1 MSLIYWWPFTDNTV
15 DKINGKTFTSTNWSF
30 QSNGKIGNC
39 FAPSWTD
46 SNTISRQ
53 IYADN
58 VSIPETFSVAVW
70 VKNNNNF
77 NSPRTYCPI
86 QFSNGDCWI
95 SGANNKGWD
104 FSHNSLR
111 LIFNNGSNVS
121 GSAGNAE
128 VNWGYN
134 PREFLGSWYHIAF
147 TVNKTTRKAELFIN
161 GVSKGIKDL
170 PSAVDTYGGTFKLK
184 INWVQGW
191 MLDGSLN
198 DLRIYDH
205 ALSSAEVKEISQA
218 LVVHYTFNDT
228 LSEPTT
234 NLISNL
240 HNLVNCTR
248 YDNGVKI
255 DWNTNSADTY
265 FFIIPRE
272 TLISGDIYTI
282 SFWCDGV
289 GDNDDVSFAM
299 SNLGNTHKFFIHD
312 GYNEFTFTMN
322 DTIANGC
329 FLDDINRVSGKIFT
343 LINIQLEKKDHATP
357 YTPTSRDG
365 MLVNETGYSREAIS
379 INTNLTSDTFIGSHS
394 MKFNGIGTSTQS
406 YIDIGDITID
416 TNYMTFCVWCKWN
429 SLQNW
434 SRIFDF
440 GKSTE
445 GQDTDILLANNGT
458 STSLYLAGRTAG
470 GGSFPDTNVG
480 TISTGVWYFI
490 SAVINNKVAKVY
502 IYKEDGTLQTKE
514 FSINDLGDSVTFTN
528 CYLGKSN
535 WSNDSY
541 FDGQIADF
549 KIYTTALSSNDI
561 KDLYKAKAYITDKGD
576 IMCGEF
582 IEDKTDTMVTE
593 KGTFECKEV
602 YEEIDSAYER
612 LEYIQTSGTQYIKT
626 GIQSHDNITKL
637 NAHYYQLTYDPGQ
650 ILFGC
655 YDGVATMYFNYK
667 ELGIIEHRSHWM
679 YTDLRTG
686 AEWKENQDVK
696 STLVINGNNLILTNN
711 GKTVTGVASM
721 SKGSNSYE
729 MLLGAYSAQGSAG
742 YFFYCKLYNFQIEV
756 DNVLVRNFIP
766 CKRKSDNVLGLFD
779 SVNKVFYT
787 NAGSGT
793 FGAGPSVTNNDA
805 SIYEDGH
812 ISGREII
819 EI

>member
-15 DKINGKTFTSTNWSF
+15 DKIDGKTFTSTNWSF

-86 QFSNGDCWI
+86 QFSNGDCWLT
-95 SGANNKGWD
+95 GASNKGWD

-121 GSAGNAE
+121 GNAGNAE

-205 ALSSAEVKEISQA
+205 ALSVAEVKEISKA
-218 LVVHYTFNDT
+218 LVMHYTFDDV

-234 NLISNL
+234 NVSTISGWSSYTPYFVISERTETGLKLYRPSSSTNNVL
-240 HNLVNCTR
+240 ALN
-248 YDNGVKI
+248 
-255 DWNTNSADTY
+255 NSAVTGKM
-265 FFIIPRE
+265 
-272 TLISGDIYTI
+272 TAGDIWTFSCYLYVDGKPYKCTQSDMSTYNYSGI
-282 SFWCDGV
+282 SYYS
-289 GDNDDVSFAM
+289 NDDGYYTCTFKVGSPD
-299 SNLGNTHKFFIHD
+299 TWVIHASMFGSVGTD
-312 GYNEFTFTMN
+312 VICEI
-322 DTIANGC
+322 D
-329 FLDDINRVSGKIFT
+329 KIQF
-343 LINIQLEKKDHATP
+343 EKKDHATP
-357 YTPTSRDG
+357 YVNGTRESLLVDESGLSETTVKNNIGLSTDSASGQYSLKCSNTWIKSLSDSSYQKDITLAAWVKPTDYSGDCIIIGGCYLTVNGGGKLSAYCYGKSPAGYHTGTTVLATGVWHHIAVVWDG
-365 MLVNETGYSREAIS
+365 SYCIGYINGVQEFKVASTGSAA
-379 INTNLTSDTFIGSHS
+379 NNPNHTKKDIGTENGSTR
-394 MKFNGIGTSTQS
+394 KFNGL
-406 YIDIGDITID
+406 IDDA
-416 TNYMTFCVWCKWN
+416 
-429 SLQNW
+429 
-434 SRIFDF
+434 R
-440 GKSTE
+440 
-445 GQDTDILLANNGT
+445 
-458 STSLYLAGRTAG
+458 
-470 GGSFPDTNVG
+470 
-480 TISTGVWYFI
+480 
-490 SAVINNKVAKVY
+490 VY
-502 IYKEDGTLQTKE
+502 H
-514 FSINDLGDSVTFTN
+514 
-528 CYLGKSN
+528 
-535 WSNDSY
+535 
-541 FDGQIADF
+541 
-549 KIYTTALSSNDI
+549 TALSANDI
-561 KDLYKAKAYITDKGD
+561 QELYKTKAYITNKGD
-576 IMCGEF
+576 IMCSKF
-582 IEDKTDTMVTE
+582 IEDKAEAMVTE
-593 KGTFECKEV
+593 KSTFECTEV

-612 LEYIQTSGTQYIKT
+612 LEYIQTSGSQYIKT
-626 GIQSHDNITKL
+626 GIYSRDNITKL
-637 NAHYYQLTYDPGQ
+637 SAHYYQLTYNPGQ

-655 YDGVATMYFNYK
+655 YDGATTMYFNYK
-667 ELGIIEHRSHWM
+667 ESGTIEHRSHWM

-696 STLVINGNNLILTNN
+696 STLVINGNNLTLTNN
-711 GKTVTGVASM
+711 GKTVTGVSSR
-721 SKGSNSYE
+721 SKGNNSYE
-729 MLLGAYSAQGSAG
+729 MLLCAYSDRGSAG
-742 YFFYCKLYNFQIEV
+742 YAFYCRLYNFQIEV

-766 CKRKSDNVLGLFD
+766 VKRKSDNVLGLFD

-793 FGAGPSVTNNDA
+793 FGAGPSVTNNNA